1 VRRKKMAWLTLAEKA
16 EVEQSL
22 NEELAIKEQVFGALY
37 GGIVGD
43 ALGVPFE
50 NKKRG
55 SFAAS
60 SMEGFGT
67 YNQEPG
73 TWSDDSA
80 LTLCLV
86 ENFVEAGD
94 PGALMEKF
102 ARFADR
108 GYWTPRGEVFDI
120 GNTTRAAIN
129 RRLAGF
135 PASECGMGAETDN
148 GNGALM
154 RIAPVALSFMGKPD
168 FSFAGLAKAVADY
181 AGLTH
186 AHPRSTLGC
195 IMYVFLLYRLSCY
208 DTFEEALEET
218 IRACQSNLKNTAC
231 YGELDAY
238 SRIFNRKIP
247 SLRPEEVYSD
257 GYVVH
262 TLEAA
267 LWCMAKHSNYRD
279 TVLAAVNLG
288 DDTDTTAAVAGT
300 MAGLRYSYS
309 GIPPQWVAM
318 LARKEDI
325 DRLLI
330 LAYRRV
336 FEKNKA

>member
-1 VRRKKMAWLTLAEKA
+1 MAWLTLAEKA
-16 EVEQSL
+16 AVEHSL
-22 NEELAIKEQVFGALY
+22 NMELAIKEQVFGALY

-50 NKKRG
+50 YKKRD

-73 TWSDDSA
+73 TWSDDSS

-94 PGALMEKF
+94 PTTLMEKF
-102 ARFADR
+102 VRFADR

-120 GNTTRAAIN
+120 GKTTRTAIN
-129 RRLAGF
+129 RYLAGF
-135 PASECGMGAETDN
+135 PASECGPDAETDN

-154 RIAPVALSFMGKPD
+154 RIAPVALSFMGRQD
-168 FSFAGLAKAVADY
+168 FSFAELAKAVADY
-181 AGLTH
+181 AKVTH

-195 IMYVFLLYRLSCY
+195 IIYVFLLCRLSCY
-208 DTFEEALEET
+208 DSFEEALEGT
-218 IRACQSNLKNTAC
+218 IKACQSNLKDTAY
-231 YGELDAY
+231 YGEMDAY
-238 SRIFNRKIP
+238 RRIFDRKIP
-247 SLRPEEVYSD
+247 SLRREDLYSD
-257 GYVVH
+257 GYVAH

-267 LWCMAKHSNYRD
+267 LWCMARHGNYKD

-300 MAGLRYSYS
+300 MAGLRHGYS
-309 GIPPQWVAM
+309 GIPPQWVEM

-330 LAYRRV
+330 LAYRSV
-336 FEKNKA
+336 FDKSKT

>member
-1 VRRKKMAWLTLAEKA
+1 MAWLTLAEKA
-16 EVEQSL
+16 AVEHSL
-22 NEELAIKEQVFGALY
+22 NMELAIKEQVFGALY

-50 NKKRG
+50 YKKRG

-73 TWSDDSA
+73 TWSDDSS

-94 PGALMEKF
+94 PAALMEKF
-102 ARFADR
+102 LRFADR

-120 GNTTRAAIN
+120 GNTTRTAIN
-129 RRLAGF
+129 RYMAGF
-135 PASECGMGAETDN
+135 PPAECGPEAETDN

-154 RIAPVALSFMGKPD
+154 RIAPVVLSFMGSPD
-168 FSFAGLAKAVADY
+168 FSFDALAKTVADY
-181 AGLTH
+181 ARVTH

-195 IMYVFLLYRLSCY
+195 IIYVFLLYRLSCY

-218 IRACQSNLKNTAC
+218 IKTCQSNLKNTA
-231 YGELDAY
+231 YYEEMDAY

-247 SLRPEEVYSD
+247 SLRREDVYSG

-267 LWCMAKHSNYRD
+267 LWCMARHGNYRD

-309 GIPPQWVAM
+309 GIPPGWVSM

-330 LAYRRV
+330 LAYRSV
-336 FEKNKA
+336 FEKSKA